1 MAVISS
7 DNASAQSTTSR
18 GLGISGEVQKEETP
32 VPVTA
37 TMDGRGNSGVNAQMC
52 GFDRLLPR
60 LPYPEIG
67 NHLPEVGKMVV
78 RALVCHRGKGLGYE

>member
-37 TMDGRGNSGVNAQMC
+37 TMDGRGNSGVNAQMS
-52 GFDRLLPR
+52 GFDRLLPSS
-60 LPYPEIG
+60 PYPELR
-67 NHLPEVGKMVV
+67 NHLPEVGKMVGDSAPC
-78 RALVCHRGKGLGYE
+78 RHGKGLGYE